1 MEFWISF
8 VIWILSF
15 VIKQYKINT
24 MKDKNLVIV
33 ESPTKAKT
41 ISQILGDNFSVVSS
55 YGHLVDLPKKELG
68 VDIEKGFLPSYV
80 VVSGREKVI
89 SALKKESKNKNIIY
103 MATDPDRE
111 GEAIGWQIKERF
123 FKNKK
128 VLRVVF
134 HEITPLA
141 VEEAFSQPRDF
152 DLKMI
157 EAQASRRILDRIV
170 GYFLSP
176 LLWKKICRGLSAG
189 RVQSVTLK
197 LIVEREKQINSFI
210 AQEYW
215 EIEAK
220 LAKKDTGDS
229 FSAKLEKLEDKKI
242 EIKNKSQADRIVADI
257 NNKLFIVSEVKKA
270 EKKRYPYP
278 PFITSTL
285 QQEAFNKLRFNA
297 GRTMMIA
304 QQLYEGID
312 IGKRSPVGLITYMRT
327 DSSHVAPE
335 AIKEVRSLILKNF
348 GKDYLPQKPN
358 VYKLKKHAQAAHE
371 AIRPSLISHS
381 PESLKKYL
389 TEDQYKLY
397 ELIYCRFIASQ
408 MTPARY
414 LVTTANI
421 TTNTDAECSESGSE
435 SSAPRS
441 DASHGNS
448 IRGKYLFVASGTA
461 TIFDGFMAIYPVRNS
476 VLQGG
481 QKGISNGVYN
491 DNEEEKK
498 KNILPS
504 LAKDEILDLIKLMPS
519 QHFTKP
525 PARFSDSSL
534 VKALEEEGIGR
545 PSTYAP
551 IIYTLVLRDYA
562 RRIKGYF
569 HPTELGFKVCE
580 MLVEYFPKVMDIK
593 FTALMEEGLDE
604 IEEGRRKRLKVLE
617 DFYAPFKESL
627 DFAQKNIKK
636 EVIETGETCDQ
647 CGEPMIIK
655 WGRRGKFMSCSA
667 YPKCKNSK
675 SITTGVKC
683 PQPECGGE
691 LIERR
696 SKRGFFYGCSNYP
709 KCTFI
714 SKDLP
719 QDEEKKIA
727 DTDNG

>member
-1 MEFWISF
+1 MT
-8 VIWILSF
+8 
-15 VIKQYKINT
+15 K
-24 MKDKNLVIV
+24 KDSLVIV

-41 ISQILGDNFSVVSS
+41 ISQILGNNFSVIPS
-55 YGHLVDLPKKELG
+55 YGHLIDLPEKELG

-80 VVSGREKVI
+80 EVGGRTKVVSD
-89 SALKKESKNKNIIY
+89 LKKEAKDKKNIY
-103 MATDPDRE
+103 VATDPDRE
-111 GEAIGWQIKERF
+111 GEAIGWHIKNRF
-123 FKNKK
+123 LKNKK
-128 VLRVVF
+128 VLRVIF
-134 HEITPLA
+134 HEITPAA
-141 VEEAFSQPRDF
+141 VKEAFRQPRDF

-176 LLWKKICRGLSAG
+176 LLWKKIVRGLSAG
-189 RVQSVTLK
+189 RVQSVALR
-197 LIVEREKQINSFI
+197 LIVEREKQINNFI
-210 AQEYW
+210 SQEYW
-215 EIEAK
+215 EIEAE
-220 LAKKDTGDS
+220 LKKVTSHKSQVTNS
-229 FSAKLEKLEDKKI
+229 FLAKLEKIEDKKA
-242 EIKNKSQADRIVADI
+242 EIKNKGQADHIVNDI
-257 NNKLFIVSEVKKA
+257 KDKQFQVSEIKQA
-270 EKKRYPYP
+270 ERKRYPYP

-297 GRTMMIA
+297 GKTMMIA
-304 QQLYEGID
+304 QQLYEGVD
-312 IGKRSPVGLITYMRT
+312 IGEKSPVGLITYMRT
-327 DSSHVAPE
+327 DSTHVAPE
-335 AIKEVRSLILKNF
+335 ALKEVRRLILKKF
-348 GKDYLPQKPN
+348 GKDYLPKTPN

-381 PESLKKYL
+381 PQNLQKFLSG
-389 TEDQYKLY
+389 DQYKLY
-397 ELIYCRFIASQ
+397 ELIYRRFIASQ

-421 TTNTDAECSESGSE
+421 TTNTDAECNKSGSE
-435 SSAPRS
+435 SSAPRN
-441 DASHGNS
+441 DASQSNF

-461 TIFDGFMAIYPVRNS
+461 TIFDGFMALYN
-476 VLQGG
+476 
-481 QKGISNGVYN
+481 N
-491 DNEEEKK
+491 DNDEEKE

-534 VKALEEEGIGR
+534 VKVLEEEGIGR

-562 RRIKGYF
+562 RRLKGYF

-593 FTALMEEGLDE
+593 FTALMEEELDE

-647 CGEPMIIK
+647 CGSPMIIK
-655 WGRRGKFMSCSA
+655 WGRRGKFISCSA

-675 SITTGVKC
+675 SITAGVKC

-696 SKRGFFYGCSNYP
+696 SRRGFFYGCSNYP

-714 SKDLP
+714 SKTLP
-719 QDEEKKIA
+719 QDEDKKIA